1 MWGVCFLMGE
11 GDGGVVAAGGDVFGG
26 FCGGFCRVFEIAGAG
41 ADNPGLMMYPKHQ
54 TYLLR
59 IILCVGQI
67 GRSKGC
73 TIMRPGS
80 VL

>member
-1 MWGVCFLMGE
+1 MELLPLAEMFL
-11 GDGGVVAAGGDVFGG
+11 GG

-41 ADNPGLMMYPKHQ
+41 ADNSRLMKYPKHQ

-67 GRSKGC
+67 GISKGC